1 MENSHADEC
10 TALGKGSARY
20 DGTKVAATQAFS
32 PDTSAAPPA
41 AEATAA
47 LGMRSNGSSLS
58 RLAVAVLSI
67 SAMFLVGVLLSST
80 ANTHSTRR
88 NSSGHDSSSSSSEA
102 ALNMLD
108 SSAAADGKIVVP
120 AMQPFSTVD
129 PADAHCPHM
138 DRPEDTWPTSAWGAL
153 ANASVGLHTSLPTN
167 AWWENIVLGFPSQE
181 TRSNNIVV
189 IPYTFDVAGDTAGLR
204 VHFPQV
210 VASDLIVQTTFDW
223 RHALQLGCVEKVTDH
238 YITQPGPLSVTLNW
252 DVAAGVTNTGAPA
265 MSVPAVR
272 GSPYATMEYRGVRP
286 VISARQEVTQLVV
299 DGERI
304 SLSSGCENG
313 TSVHVEREVEIIFSG
328 GAVSSDDTWLV
339 FVSHPVEFLCSSWFA
354 MERGEPP
361 TPGAVGAWQSMPR
374 FRLEAV
380 RAVSKEE
387 GGVVRAAMVNTC
399 TSGTS
404 NRCTKP
410 GEPDDRED
418 YAMLLRAHAEVYPT
432 GQARVSY
439 SSSGLDWIEDA
450 LQGDVAQTADT
461 ARMAEDTQKPAATA
475 PALAGA
481 SPKLHAESEGD
492 GAEEEGN
499 LRFLW
504 APKRMD
510 GKPVVAVDP
519 AAAAAA
525 GGGDDGGSDS
535 GERDS
540 SGGDSDSADEGAD
553 SPPLIMFALLHHR
566 QAFTA
571 ADGLTDIGTPSLH
584 GQAEL
589 AIGDEWS
596 MKVALPPVSFG
607 VGRPVREEMVADVN
621 EALDEDV
628 KYEMPKNYLR
638 GEGDTYFSGKMLAK
652 MGRIALIAEE
662 MGRPEDARMVAAR
675 LAEASQVWL
684 NGTAGSPL
692 LYDFRWGG
700 VVTCGCAYKKE
711 HGCMNGIGPYQ
722 CPGLSDPGMNF
733 GLGFYNDHHFHFGYH
748 IFAAAIV
755 SKFFPDWG
763 IKHHEAVT
771 LLIRDIANPSS
782 SDPFFPV
789 FRHKDWFLGS
799 SWALGIPTLGGV
811 PYMNGRNQES
821 SSEAVNA
828 YYAVALYGHVMAQVF
843 SSAGDPAK
851 AQTASL
857 IRDTGR
863 QLLATEVQS
872 AQIYWQVANVGT
884 PDLPR
889 VYPEAYRPHVVGMLW
904 STLAQM
910 QTWFGAEA
918 WKVYGI
924 QMLPI
929 TGVSEQLLDPRWVQ
943 QMLPSFEDSCLYDS
957 NPIKAC
963 VVEGWSMLVHA
974 GQAIT
979 GRWEDGRDG
988 IMALPDD
995 VFETAGG
1002 NGHSRTSMLW
1012 FVANRPPLPP
1022 PSGNDDSR

>member
-1 MENSHADEC
+1 
-10 TALGKGSARY
+10 
-20 DGTKVAATQAFS
+20 
-32 PDTSAAPPA
+32 
-41 AEATAA
+41 
-47 LGMRSNGSSLS
+47 
-58 RLAVAVLSI
+58 
-67 SAMFLVGVLLSST
+67 MFLVGVLLSST
-80 ANTHSTRR
+80 VRTAS
-88 NSSGHDSSSSSSEA
+88 
-102 ALNMLD
+102 
-108 SSAAADGKIVVP
+108 ADGTGASADLDADVDVSTKITIP
-120 AMQPFSTVD
+120 SMQPFSTVD

-153 ANASVGLHTSLPTN
+153 ANASVNLHTSLPTN
-167 AWWENIVLGFPSQE
+167 AWWENIVLGSPSQE
-181 TRSNNIVV
+181 TSSNNIVV
-189 IPYTFDVAGDTAGLR
+189 VPYTFDLAGDSPGLR
-204 VHFPQV
+204 IHFPRV
-210 VASDLIVQTTFDW
+210 VATDLIVQTAFDW
-223 RHALQLGCVEKVTDH
+223 RHGLQLGCVEKVSPH
-238 YITQPGPLSVTLNW
+238 YISKPGPLSVVVNW
-252 DVAAGVTNTGAPA
+252 DKVAGLKGSGAGPAA

-286 VISARQEVTQLVV
+286 VVSARQEVTRLIV
-299 DGERI
+299 DGEPVP
-304 SLSSGCENG
+304 LSSGCENG
-313 TSVHVEREVEIIFSG
+313 TSLHVERDVEIGFSG
-328 GAVSSDDTWLV
+328 GAVSSDDTWLI
-339 FVSHPVEFLCSSWFA
+339 FVSHPAEFLCSSWFA

-361 TPGAVGAWQSMPR
+361 TPGALGAWQSMPR

-380 RAVSKEE
+380 KPLSKDV
-387 GGVVRAAMVNTC
+387 GVVRAAMANAC

-404 NRCTKP
+404 NRCEKQGKP
-410 GEPDDRED
+410 DNRED
-418 YAMLLRAHAEVYPT
+418 YAKLLKAHAEVYPT
-432 GQARVSY
+432 GDARVSY
-439 SSSGLDWIEDA
+439 SSSTLDWIEDA
-450 LQGDVAQTADT
+450 LQGDMAQKVGAADLVT
-461 ARMAEDTQKPAATA
+461 PNTEAAKAATGDGGDA
-475 PALAGA
+475 NPELLVDA
-481 SPKLHAESEGD
+481 SESETGSD
-492 GAEEEGN
+492 DEEGS

-504 APKRMD
+504 APRRMD
-510 GKPVVAVDP
+510 GSSSDTE
-519 AAAAAA
+519 
-525 GGGDDGGSDS
+525 GGGGG
-535 GERDS
+535 
-540 SGGDSDSADEGAD
+540 GGGV
-553 SPPLIMFALLHHR
+553 PLIMFALQHHR

-571 ADGLTDIGTPSLH
+571 ADGLTDLGIPTLQ
-584 GQAEL
+584 GQANV
-589 AIGDEWS
+589 AIGDEWG
-596 MKVALPPVSFG
+596 MKVSLPPVSFG
-607 VGRPVREEMVADVN
+607 VGRPVRPEMVDAIN
-621 EALDEDV
+621 LALDEDI
-628 KYEMPKNYLR
+628 KYEMPKNYLK

-662 MGRPEDARMVAAR
+662 MGRPEDARMVASR

-700 VVTCGCAYKKE
+700 VVTCGCAYRE
-711 HGCMNGIGPYQ
+711 DQGCTNDIGPYQ

-748 IFAAAIV
+748 IFAAAIAA
-755 SKFFPDWG
+755 KFFPEWG
-763 IKHHEAVT
+763 VKHHEAVT

-782 SDPFFPV
+782 SDPFFPE
-789 FRHKDWFLGS
+789 FRHKDWYLGS

-843 SSAGDPAK
+843 STTGNPAK

-872 AQIYWQVANVGT
+872 AQIYWQVANADT
-884 PDLPR
+884 PDMPR

-929 TGVSEQLLDPRWVQ
+929 TGVSEQLLRPQWVQ
-943 QMLPSFEDSCLYDS
+943 QMLPSFEESCLHDS

-988 IMALPDD
+988 ILALPDD
-995 VFETAGG
+995 AFETAGG

-1012 FVANRPPLPP
+1012 FVANRPAPP
-1022 PSGNDDSR
+1022 PAARV